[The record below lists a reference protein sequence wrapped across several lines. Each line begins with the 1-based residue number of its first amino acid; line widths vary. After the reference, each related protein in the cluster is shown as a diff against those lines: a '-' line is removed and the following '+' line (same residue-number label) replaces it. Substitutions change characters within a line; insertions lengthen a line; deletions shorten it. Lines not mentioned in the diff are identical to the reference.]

1 MSAIV
6 VVLGVVAVLFIVFG
20 ISSCS
25 SCTQSE
31 TGQSKKNEA
40 AMVRTSNPFDDD
52 SGVADAEDASKSSN
66 RNESSEAVE
75 SGKSSKALHQEKNS
89 ADSQASDRAVASRQ
103 PYSVDA
109 IQLMKPHHK
118 KYIQEGTKISF
129 DAEDEKRT
137 RILGQSKERTIAN
150 TDFSNPRPPLHH
162 AIVTL
167 DSPIQTSSGV
177 DGLVGVLK
185 DSHGNIVKD
194 SFNTPIRVIVYAS
207 VLYST
212 THLSS
217 RRAQLISKIRPGN
230 VLDVKAQSMK
240 QRNRNG
246 RFLVVNVNKKAK
258 FISVM
263 GRTKFPDR
271 ATGDIQKSI
280 RNKNPVVAKN
290 VEFGQSSSQAAS
302 RKHRT
307 KAQRTQGVSTEGES
321 MSMVQSL
328 RSDDAFFSTMRS
340 SGLLTTP
347 DASTHVAA
355 GRENKSM
362 FLMDSIASD
371 VDPRI
376 SQLVSQQESTGGTAN
391 PFNSVSVSRF

>member
-6 VVLGVVAVLFIVFG
+6 VVLGVVAVLFVVFG
-20 ISSCS
+20 ISSCC

-31 TGQSKKNEA
+31 TGQSKNNEA
-40 AMVRTSNPFDDD
+40 TMIRTSNPFEDD
-52 SGVADAEDASKSSN
+52 SGVADAEVASKSSS
-66 RNESSEAVE
+66 RNESSEEVE
-75 SGKSSKALHQEKNS
+75 SGKSSEALQEK
-89 ADSQASDRAVASRQ
+89 DSTDPRASDRAVASRQ

-150 TDFSNPRPPLHH
+150 TDFSTPRPPLHH

-185 DSHGNIVKD
+185 DSHGNIMKD

-217 RRAQLISKIRPGN
+217 GRAQLISKIRPGN

-258 FISVM
+258 SISVM

-280 RNKNPVVAKN
+280 RKKNPVVAKN

-302 RKHRT
+302 RRHRT
-307 KAQRTQGVSTEGES
+307 KAQRTQGVSTEGGS

-328 RSDDAFFSTMRS
+328 RSDESFFSTMRS

-355 GRENKSM
+355 SSENKSM

>member
-1 MSAIV
+1 MI
-6 VVLGVVAVLFIVFG
+6 
-20 ISSCS
+20 
-25 SCTQSE
+25 
-31 TGQSKKNEA
+31 
-40 AMVRTSNPFDDD
+40 RTSNPFEDD
-52 SGVADAEDASKSSN
+52 SGVADAEVASKSSS
-66 RNESSEAVE
+66 RNESSEEVE
-75 SGKSSKALHQEKNS
+75 SGKSSEALQEK
-89 ADSQASDRAVASRQ
+89 DSTDPRASDRAVASRQ

-150 TDFSNPRPPLHH
+150 TDFSTPRPPLHH

-185 DSHGNIVKD
+185 DSHGNIMKD

-217 RRAQLISKIRPGN
+217 GRAQLISKIRPGN

-258 FISVM
+258 SISVM

-280 RNKNPVVAKN
+280 RKKNPVVAKN

-302 RKHRT
+302 RRHRT
-307 KAQRTQGVSTEGES
+307 KAQRTQGVSTEGGS

-328 RSDDAFFSTMRS
+328 RSDESFFSTMRS

-355 GRENKSM
+355 SSENKSM

>member
-1 MSAIV
+1 MD
-6 VVLGVVAVLFIVFG
+6 VLIAVIGVLVTLSIVFVVMNY
-20 ISSCS
+20 CA
-25 SCTQSE
+25 CPQSE
-31 TGQSKKNEA
+31 SGSSTNAES
-40 AMVRTSNPFDDD
+40 VTIRSSNPFEEASDA
-52 SGVADAEDASKSSN
+52 ADAKAASKSSEP
-66 RNESSEAVE
+66 NEILEEVQSRKGSEV
-75 SGKSSKALHQEKNS
+75 LQEK
-89 ADSQASDRAVASRQ
+89 DSTKPPSYDRAVSSRQ
-103 PYSVDA
+103 PYSVDS
-109 IQLMKPHHK
+109 IQLMKPDHK
-118 KYIQEGTKISF
+118 VYIKKGTKIVF
-129 DAEDEKRT
+129 DGEDDKRT
-137 RILGQSKERTIAN
+137 RILGESKERVIAN

-167 DSPIQTSSGV
+167 DSPIQKSSGV

-185 DSHGNIVKD
+185 DSQGSTMTD
-194 SFNTPIRVIVYAS
+194 SFNTPVRVIVYAS

-217 RRAQLISKIRPGN
+217 GSAQLISKIRPGN
-230 VLDVKAQSMK
+230 VLDVKSQSMK

-246 RFLVVNVNKKAK
+246 RFLVVNVNKKTK

-280 RNKNPVVAKN
+280 RNKNPVVARN
-290 VEFGQSSSQAAS
+290 VEFGQFSAQPAS
-302 RKHRT
+302 LGQRT
-307 KAQRTQGVSTEGES
+307 KAQRTQGVSKEGDP
-321 MSMVQSL
+321 MPMVQSF
-328 RSDDAFFSTMRS
+328 RSDESFFSTMRS

-347 DASTHVAA
+347 DASTHVST
-355 GRENKSM
+355 GDPNQSM
-362 FLMDSIASD
+362 FLTDSIASD